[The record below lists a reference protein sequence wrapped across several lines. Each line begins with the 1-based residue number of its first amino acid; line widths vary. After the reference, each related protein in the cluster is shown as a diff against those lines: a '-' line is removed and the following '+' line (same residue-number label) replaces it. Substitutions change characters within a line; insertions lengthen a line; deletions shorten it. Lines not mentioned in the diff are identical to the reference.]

1 MKKITILAL
10 HLGYGGIEKC
20 ISSLANTLSNNYEVD
35 IISTYK
41 LYDILPFPL
50 NDKIKITYLME
61 EKPNR
66 QEIKDAL
73 KHFKLITGAK
83 EMTKALKILK
93 KKKNLM
99 IKAIKEC
106 NSDVIISTR
115 DIHNLWLGKYGSKD
129 SLKIGWEHN
138 HHNKNQKYINKI
150 VNSVSNL
157 DYFVLVSKELEEFYR
172 QKLQEKNCKTIY
184 IPNTLDYY
192 PKKVSNL
199 EEKNIISVGRL
210 SPEKGYLDLID
221 VYKLVNEVY
230 PDWKLNIIGDGIE
243 KEKIEQKIEK
253 YHLQDSIILH
263 GYQNKDYINQ
273 LLQKSSVYVMCS
285 HTESFGI
292 VLLEAFS
299 FGIPCVAFNSARGA
313 TEIIS
318 NNWDGYLI
326 KDRDNEQMARKIC
339 ELISNQNRRIIMGA
353 NGIKKAKQYDIN
365 EIKKEWIK
373 IIECKKSS

>member
-20 ISSLANTLSNNYEVD
+20 ISSLANILSSDYEVN
-35 IISTYK
+35 IISTYRLYENPPFK
-41 LYDILPFPL
+41 L
-50 NDKIKITYLME
+50 NENIKITYLME
-61 EKPNR
+61 EKPNK
-66 QEIKDAL
+66 QEIKVSL
-73 KHFKLITGAK
+73 RHFKLIAFIK
-83 EMTKALKILK
+83 EVLKAFNILK

-115 DIHNLWLGKYGSKD
+115 DIHDKWLGKYGSKN

-138 HHNKNQKYINKI
+138 HHNNNQKYIKKI
-150 VNSVSNL
+150 VKSVSDL
-157 DYFVLVSKELEEFYR
+157 DYFVLVSKELNEFYR
-172 QKLQEKNCKTIY
+172 QKVKCKTVY
-184 IPNTLDYY
+184 IPNSLDYY

-210 SPEKGYLDLID
+210 SKEKGYLDLID
-221 VYKLVNEVY
+221 VYKLVNQVY

-243 KEKIEQKIEK
+243 KEKIEQKVEK
-253 YHLQDSIILH
+253 YHLKDSVILH
-263 GYQNKDYINQ
+263 GYQDKEYINK
-273 LLQKSSVYVMCS
+273 LLKKSSIYVMCS

-299 FGIPCVAFNSARGA
+299 FGVPCVAFDSAKGA
-313 TEIIS
+313 NEIIS

-326 KDRDNEQMARKIC
+326 KDRNKENMAKKIC

-353 NGIKKAKQYDIN
+353 NGIKKAKRYDIN
-365 EIKKEWIK
+365 IIKEEWIK
-373 IIECKKSS
+373 IIEQ